1 MRIPESLSPD
11 VASPERAALRVSVLG
26 GFRLIE
32 GQDRMAVP
40 GSAERLLAFL
50 ALARGVVKRALVAGT
65 LWPEASERH
74 AFGNLRS
81 ALSRLGNGG
90 RRAVQADPVDLE
102 LAPSVVVDVRESRS
116 LALRLL
122 EHTPPAPGDLAPAAV
137 GTLSQELLPG
147 WYDDWVLVEAEEW
160 RQLRLHALEA
170 LARHLTEAGRFGEA
184 VVAATASVRAEPLR
198 ETAHASL
205 IQVHLAEGNRA
216 EAARQLERLRAL
228 LRAELGLEPSAR
240 LGELLR
246 DAR

>member
-1 MRIPESLSPD
+1 MTHTLVPSGP
-11 VASPERAALRVSVLG
+11 APLRVSVLG
-26 GFRLIE
+26 GFRLVE
-32 GQDRMAVP
+32 GHAAMPVP
-40 GSAERLLAFL
+40 GSAERLVAFL

-81 ALSRLGNGG
+81 ALSRLGAAG
-90 RRAVQADPVDLE
+90 RRAVRSDPVDLE
-102 LAPSVVVDVRESRS
+102 LASDVLVDVRDARG

-122 EHTPPAPGDLAPAAV
+122 APDAPRPADLSPATV
-137 GTLSQELLPG
+137 VVLTDELLPG

-170 LARHLTEAGRFGEA
+170 LARHLTKAGRFGEA
-184 VVAATASVRAEPLR
+184 VAAATASVRAEPLR

-205 IQVHLAEGNRA
+205 IRVHLAEGNHS
-216 EAARQLERLRAL
+216 EAVRQLETLRAL

-240 LGELLR
+240 LDELVR
-246 DAR
+246 HAR